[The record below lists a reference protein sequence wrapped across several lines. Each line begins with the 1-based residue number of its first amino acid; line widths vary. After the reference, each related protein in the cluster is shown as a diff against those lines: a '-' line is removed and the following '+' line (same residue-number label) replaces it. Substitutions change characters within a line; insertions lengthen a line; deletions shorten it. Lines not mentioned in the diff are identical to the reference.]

1 MKIKSTDTV
10 SSAGGVK
17 KASKAKSASGASF
30 SSHLQE
36 TEEAQGVI
44 STGAIGGI
52 DALLSLQSV
61 GSATEGNAKARQ
73 HGTDVLDVL
82 EKILH
87 DLLAGGVPVSRL
99 QNLAVLMER
108 QREYANVSPQM
119 LDIIDEIETRALVEL
134 AKYEAEMGS

>member
-17 KASKAKSASGASF
+17 KTAKTKSAGGVSF

-36 TEEAQGVI
+36 AEEAQAVV
-44 STGAIGGI
+44 STSAIGGI
-52 DALLSLQSV
+52 DSILSLQSM
-61 GSATEGNAKARQ
+61 GSSTDGNSKARQ
-73 HGTDVLDVL
+73 YGTDVLDVL

-99 QNLAVLMER
+99 QNLATLMQR
-108 QREYANVSPQM
+108 QREYGNVNPQM

-134 AKYEAEMGS
+134 AKYEAMTG